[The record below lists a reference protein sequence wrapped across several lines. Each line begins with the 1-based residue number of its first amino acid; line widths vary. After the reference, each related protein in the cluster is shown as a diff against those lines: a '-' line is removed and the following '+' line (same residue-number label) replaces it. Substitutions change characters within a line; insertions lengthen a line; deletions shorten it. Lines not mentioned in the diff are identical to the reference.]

1 MNDDGSLSH
10 DSLGPRALAIVTPFF
25 VLAILI
31 FSVRI
36 YTRVTPTHKLDA
48 SDYTISIAILFEVVI
63 YSLFAITVA
72 SGFGRHSYDVT
83 PEQGVKILR
92 YVYMVV
98 LLTPFV
104 PTLTR
109 ISVGCLLLKFART
122 TTWRAFIWFTICI
135 QAACAIGTEVFQ
147 FLQCRPINAHWEE
160 VPGAR
165 CFSAEQIWICGYVI
179 VAAAMFGDLTLAVM
193 PMFLIWK
200 LSRSIVERCLLTF
213 LMALGLVATTAVVMR
228 VVIMHTF
235 DYTSP
240 EKYRDL
246 IPMYF
251 WIRMEEVILIIASS
265 APLLKSPIEHALH
278 RFGVPTFQHR
288 TWELNSFHSVHM
300 SKAPRLRHH
309 RSQQE
314 LLESRQNIAIHERRL
329 EASED
334 SPRINP
340 LTSKAGET
348 GVSEVTEQVG

>member
-179 VAAAMFGDLTLAVM
+179 VAESINRGTLSSHLLDGA
-193 PMFLIWK
+193 W
-200 LSRSIVERCLLTF
+200 SRCNHCRLPRFNTDVLLDSN
-213 LMALGLVATTAVVMR
+213 GR
-228 VVIMHTF
+228 GYS
-235 DYTSP
+235 D
-240 EKYRDL
+240 
-246 IPMYF
+246 
-251 WIRMEEVILIIASS
+251 
-265 APLLKSPIEHALH
+265 
-278 RFGVPTFQHR
+278 
-288 TWELNSFHSVHM
+288 NSFFR
-300 SKAPRLRHH
+300 A
-309 RSQQE
+309 
-314 LLESRQNIAIHERRL
+314 A
-329 EASED
+329 
-334 SPRINP
+334 
-340 LTSKAGET
+340 T
-348 GVSEVTEQVG
+348 QVPN

>member
-240 EKYRDL
+240 ENFFR
-246 IPMYF
+246 
-251 WIRMEEVILIIASS
+251 A
-265 APLLKSPIEHALH
+265 ATQ
-278 RFGVPTFQHR
+278 VP
-288 TWELNSFHSVHM
+288 N
-300 SKAPRLRHH
+300 
-309 RSQQE
+309 
-314 LLESRQNIAIHERRL
+314 
-329 EASED
+329 
-334 SPRINP
+334 
-340 LTSKAGET
+340 
-348 GVSEVTEQVG
+348 

>member
-31 FSVRI
+31 FS
-36 YTRVTPTHKLDA
+36 
-48 SDYTISIAILFEVVI
+48 LFEVVI

-72 SGFGRHSYDVT
+72 SGFGRHSYDDIRRVST
-83 PEQGVKILR
+83 TEIRPDHDVA
-92 YVYMVV
+92 
-98 LLTPFV
+98 
-104 PTLTR
+104 R
-109 ISVGCLLLKFART
+109 IHL
-122 TTWRAFIWFTICI
+122 
-135 QAACAIGTEVFQ
+135 

-240 EKYRDL
+240 ENFFR
-246 IPMYF
+246 
-251 WIRMEEVILIIASS
+251 A
-265 APLLKSPIEHALH
+265 ATQ
-278 RFGVPTFQHR
+278 VP
-288 TWELNSFHSVHM
+288 N
-300 SKAPRLRHH
+300 
-309 RSQQE
+309 
-314 LLESRQNIAIHERRL
+314 
-329 EASED
+329 
-334 SPRINP
+334 
-340 LTSKAGET
+340 
-348 GVSEVTEQVG
+348 